1 MTSSFQPGHQIL
13 HDAKA
18 AAETTIA
25 RPEVSRRPGPPGGA
39 NPIAKAIW
47 AAQAQEQERVAAE
60 RLEEERL
67 ARAAARFA
75 AD

>member
-1 MTSSFQPGHQIL
+1 MTSSSQPGHQTQNE
-13 HDAKA
+13 AKA
-18 AAETTIA
+18 ATEDTTVHG
-25 RPEVSRRPGPPGGA
+25 EVSRRPGPPAGV

-47 AAQAQEQERVAAE
+47 AAQAQEQERVTAE
-60 RLEEERL
+60 RVEEERL